1 MSSNNSE
8 TDFGLHSQKKGSNGV
23 RGNGSYKKLYKH
35 LDKYINQAH
44 PLLSIILPVYNEQ
57 NTIKR
62 LLENLPHHDA
72 IEVIV
77 VDDHSTDNSLAEIKD
92 VKDRRNFHILEHR
105 TNRGYGAALNTGIHY
120 SKGMIFITMDSDG
133 QHHPKDIFNLVE
145 PILDGEA
152 DITIGSR
159 YKGSYNYK
167 LPIVKRFGEA
177 ILEIG
182 IRFFFGQKVKNNQS
196 GFRAFHRKTFPIF
209 ENIRF
214 EGYAFTTELILAAA
228 LRDLRIKEVPIDLLG
243 RKHGSSYIVLYKLLA
258 SLFLCMYMYILL
270 NGKRLLK
277 KRF

>member
-1 MSSNNSE
+1 MTSHNSE
-8 TDFGLHSQKKGSNGV
+8 INFASHSQKKRLKGEK
-23 RGNGSYKKLYKH
+23 GNSSYKKLYEH
-35 LDKYINQAH
+35 LDKHANKANPY
-44 PLLSIILPVYNEQ
+44 LSIVLPVYNEQ
-57 NTIKR
+57 NTVKG
-62 LLENLPHHDA
+62 LLESLPHHKA
-72 IEVIV
+72 IEIIV
-77 VDDHSTDNSLAEIKD
+77 VDDHSTDNSLAEIK
-92 VKDRRNFHILEHR
+92 KAHNHRNLHVLEHR

-120 SKGMIFITMDSDG
+120 SKGEIFLTMDSDG
-133 QHHPKDIFNLVE
+133 QHHPKDIYALVE
-145 PILDGEA
+145 PIFNGEA

-159 YKGSYNYK
+159 YKGSYNYE

-228 LRDLRIKEVPIDLLG
+228 LRDLRIKEVPIDLFG
-243 RKHGSSYIVLYKLLA
+243 RKHGSSYIVLYKLLV

-270 NGKRLLK
+270 NGKRLFS

>member
-1 MSSNNSE
+1 VGTYNSE
-8 TDFGLHSQKKGSNGV
+8 TDFGLHSQKKRSNEL
-23 RGNGSYKKLYKH
+23 RGNGSYKKLYEH
-35 LDKYINQAH
+35 LDKHANGKI

-57 NTIKR
+57 NTIRR
-62 LLENLPHHDA
+62 LLERLPHHDA
-72 IEVIV
+72 IEIIV
-77 VDDHSTDNSLAEIKD
+77 VDDHSTDNSLAEIKK
-92 VKDRRNFHILEHR
+92 VKDHGILHVLEHR

-120 SKGMIFITMDSDG
+120 SKGEIFLTMDSDG
-133 QHHPKDIFNLVE
+133 QHRPKDIFTLVE
-145 PILDGEA
+145 PILKGEA

-159 YKGSYNYK
+159 YKGSYNYE

-196 GFRAFHRKTFPIF
+196 GFRAFHRKTFSIF

-243 RKHGSSYIVLYKLLA
+243 RKHGSSYIILYKLLA
-258 SLFLCMYMYILL
+258 SLFICMYMYILL
-270 NGKRLLK
+270 NAKRLVK